1 MRRLL
6 LTLAGITCF
15 VGAAVLVG
23 GKAGL
28 VGGALAVLLMTAAA
42 VSGVSG
48 LVTVAGGTLAG
59 TYIAALVLQQ
69 SPPDLEAP
77 LIGTLLVVA
86 LEIGHLSLEGDRYA
100 LPGGA
105 AALAVR
111 SIVTAGICTTG
122 LVVAWLIVL
131 SSYLLP
137 RPGETISLVV
147 GAVAVL
153 TVLGLLVLQRR
164 LAGVQ

>member
-6 LTLAGITCF
+6 VTLAAITCF
-15 VGAAVLVG
+15 IGAAVLVG

-28 VGGALAVLLMTAAA
+28 VGGTLAVLLLAAAA

-48 LVTVAGGTLAG
+48 LVTAAGGALAG

-69 SPPDLEAP
+69 APPDLEAP

-86 LEIGHLSLEGDRYA
+86 MEIGHLSLGGDRYA
-100 LPGGA
+100 LPGGT

-111 SIVTAGICTTG
+111 SMFTAGMCVAG
-122 LVVAWLIVL
+122 LAVAWLIVL

-147 GAVAVL
+147 GAL
-153 TVLGLLVLQRR
+153 TTLAVLGLLVMQRR

>member
-6 LTLAGITCF
+6 LTLACVTCF
-15 VGAAVLVG
+15 TGAAVLVG

-28 VGGALAVLLMTAAA
+28 VGGALAVILLAAA
-42 VSGVSG
+42 ALTGFSG
-48 LVTVAGGTLAG
+48 LVTAAGGALAG
-59 TYIAALVLQQ
+59 TFIAGLVLQQ
-69 SPPDLEAP
+69 APPDLEAP

-100 LPGGA
+100 LQGGT
-105 AALAVR
+105 AALAIR
-111 SIVTAGICTTG
+111 CIFTAGICMAG

-137 RPGETISLVV
+137 RPSETISLVV
-147 GAVAVL
+147 GTVAAIAVV
-153 TVLGLLVLQRR
+153 GLLVMQRR